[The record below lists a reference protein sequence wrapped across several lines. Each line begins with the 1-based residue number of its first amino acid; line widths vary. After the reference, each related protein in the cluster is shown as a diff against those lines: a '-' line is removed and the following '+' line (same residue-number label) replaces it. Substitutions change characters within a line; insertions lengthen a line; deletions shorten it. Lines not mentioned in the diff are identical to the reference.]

1 MIISQLCKNILLN
14 NQYNHLENIIDNNRC
29 IIKNIN
35 NYIMR
40 INDDEYETILLN
52 KIIKIKKYNKKIQNI
67 IDDMY
72 IKYNI
77 I

>member
-1 MIISQLCKNILLN
+1 MISQLCKNILLN
-14 NQYNHLENIIDNNRC
+14 NLYNHLENIKDNNIC

-40 INDDEYETILLN
+40 INDDEYERILLN
-52 KIIKIKKYNKKIQNI
+52 KIMKIKNYNKKIQNI

-77 I
+77 Y